1 LLAAGISD
9 QGKIRPNNE
18 DRFLILGESPLMLL
32 AVADGMGGHAAG
44 EVASSMA
51 LDVIRSYLG
60 SHRTQ
65 ILQAAAQGQALL
77 PFLEEM
83 LALANATVLQSSGE
97 NSEYNGMGTT
107 LTMILHVLDVSWLAH
122 IGDSRIYRWDGKK
135 LHQLTEDHS
144 IVAELVRSGALS
156 EREALVHPHRNVLT
170 RSLGT
175 APQVFF
181 DLKEENLDDGD
192 ILVLCTDGLYSLIT
206 EDELGNILTSYA
218 DPQQAAERLVELANE
233 RGGHDN
239 ITALVAAMGE

>member
-1 LLAAGISD
+1 MTVMRVGAITHVGQVRKVNQDGYL
-9 QGKIRPNNE
+9 IR
-18 DRFLILGESPLMLL
+18 DSLL
-32 AVADGMGGHAAG
+32 AVADGMGGHQAG
-44 EVASSMA
+44 EVASSLA
-51 LDVIRSYLG
+51 LKVIAEWPFDRDNPLPS
-60 SHRTQ
+60 
-65 ILQAAAQGQALL
+65 LQEAAAHANLRIL
-77 PFLEEM
+77 RLAEENQE
-83 LALANATVLQSSGE
+83 LA
-97 NSEYNGMGTT
+97 GMGTT
-107 LTMILHVLDVSWLAH
+107 LSAALVMDKKAYIAH